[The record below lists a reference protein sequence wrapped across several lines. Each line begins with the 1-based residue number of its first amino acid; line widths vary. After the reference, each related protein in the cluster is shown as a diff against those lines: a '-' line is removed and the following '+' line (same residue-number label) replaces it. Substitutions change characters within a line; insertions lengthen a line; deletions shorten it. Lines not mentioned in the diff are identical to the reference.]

1 MTMIHSFGYI
11 AVGIGATLLITATS
25 FVIGAVLGIPLA
37 LARKSPVRVI
47 RGLARGFIDL
57 VRSVP
62 PLVWL
67 FLVFFGFPQAGLS
80 LSPMVAAIVTFS
92 FIATSYLAEIY
103 RAGLAALGRG
113 QWEASEALSLSPL
126 SNYRF
131 VIMPQVVRV
140 IGPTMAT
147 YGIGLLKDSA
157 LASTIGVVE
166 LTFRAGSE
174 AQRTGQGLT
183 VFVTVGLIYLLLS
196 LPLAIASRR
205 VDSRLRARFSIA

>member
-1 MTMIHSFGYI
+1 MIQSLGYI
-11 AVGIGATLLITATS
+11 AIGIGATLLITSAS
-25 FVIGAVLGIPLA
+25 FVIGAILGIPLA
-37 LARKSPVRVI
+37 LARRSSTGVI
-47 RGLARGFIDL
+47 RLLARGVIDL
-57 VRSVP
+57 VRSIP

-67 FLVFFGFPQAGLS
+67 FLVFFGLPQAGVS
-80 LSPMVAAIVTFS
+80 LTPLVAAIATFS

-103 RAGLAALGRG
+103 RAGLGALGRG
-113 QWEASEALSLSPL
+113 QWEASEALGLGPISK
-126 SNYRF
+126 YRF
-131 VIMPQVVRV
+131 VVIPQVFRV

-183 VFVTVGLIYLLLS
+183 VFATVGVIYLLLS
-196 LPLAIASRR
+196 LPLAMASRR
-205 VDSRLRARFSIA
+205 VDSRLRARFSVA